1 MDKIAKY
8 KEKARIIL
16 VLYSNKD
23 DKTKIRQ
30 SYDENKKGFH
40 QRWVKIIFDKK
51 KSGSTEIFLIGFHG
65 SIKYNYKKWNVD
77 KIFKHIDKM
86 ENKEYVGSLNKLN
99 FSLYEEYKPKSRVQ
113 GLGYKNKVKAEETLK
128 KIKNMPLSYQK
139 RTVITMKARA
149 ENHPH
154 QTKDMKEAIKVFDE
168 WLIKH

>member
-30 SYDENKKGFH
+30 SYNENKNMFH

-51 KSGSTEIFLIGFHG
+51 KSGSTEIYLIGFDG
-65 SIKYNYKKWNVD
+65 SIKYNYRKWNVD
-77 KIFKHIDKM
+77 KIFKDIDKM
-86 ENKEYVGSLNKLN
+86 ENKKYVASLNKLN
-99 FSLYEEYKPKSRVQ
+99 FSLYEEYKPKSRVE

-154 QTKDMKEAIKVFDE
+154 QTKEMKEAIKVFDE

>member
-1 MDKIAKY
+1 
-8 KEKARIIL
+8 
-16 VLYSNKD
+16 
-23 DKTKIRQ
+23 
-30 SYDENKKGFH
+30 
-40 QRWVKIIFDKK
+40 
-51 KSGSTEIFLIGFHG
+51 
-65 SIKYNYKKWNVD
+65 
-77 KIFKHIDKM
+77 M

-154 QTKDMKEAIKVFDE
+154 QTKEMKDAIKVFDE
-168 WLIKH
+168 WLVKH